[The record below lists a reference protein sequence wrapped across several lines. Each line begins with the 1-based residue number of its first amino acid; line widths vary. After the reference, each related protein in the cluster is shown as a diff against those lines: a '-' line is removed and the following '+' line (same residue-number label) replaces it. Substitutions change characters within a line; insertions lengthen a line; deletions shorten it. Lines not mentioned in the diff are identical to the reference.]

1 MTYPLNSLS
10 GDQCLQV
17 QLNLQEVALDQTHY
31 CFYNRLPPSVGDGD
45 RCFYQGDGGSEN
57 GMFGNYNEGI
67 YRLWAAALRP
77 GDRHY
82 ARHPTR
88 PSQQSS
94 RPRSKDWVDHLG
106 RILVHDTLPAPLHKG
121 GHDHR
126 QVHWGGP
133 QRCRLLWELS
143 PISPAAYI
151 ALGTRGKREGRT
163 CRERNQRLFRIWTG
177 AFYVVHVRR
186 MHTQGRLAGWQA
198 SLLQVAPAGTNG
210 AAR

>member
-82 ARHPTR
+82 ARHHKAFATE
-88 PSQQSS
+88 QQA
-94 RPRSKDWVDHLG
+94 KDWVDHLG
-106 RILVHDTLPAPLHKG
+106 RILVHDTLPAPLHNGMITGKCIG
-121 GHDHR
+121 VAHSAVASFGS
-126 QVHWGGP
+126 
-133 QRCRLLWELS
+133 CRLLAQLPTLHWEREVNERGVHAAS
-143 PISPAAYI
+143 AISVCSEY
-151 ALGTRGKREGRT
+151 GRGP
-163 CRERNQRLFRIWTG
+163 FI
-177 AFYVVHVRR
+177 YVVHVRR